1 MSMDEA
7 AKAAPAP
14 ARPSVKR
21 LLAPVQ
27 QQTATEAVAKQL
39 MQLVTSGVL
48 VKGDK
53 LPAERELAEQLHVGR
68 TTVRE
73 ALKLLTLSGVLETR
87 RGEGTFVREK
97 YWSFVADQI
106 KWPSLMEPADI
117 DHLMEVRAPL
127 EIRSARLAAIRSTGE
142 DMVTINQT
150 LDELRALRERNLALE
165 AELDARFHLGLA
177 TATHN
182 PLLVIVTEALIGPLR
197 TYIAQANRMTVDL
210 GSSIAEHQAIVDAV
224 AARDPEAAE
233 HAMIQ
238 HLDMSRRLARL
249 GADEKVR
256 LP

>member
-1 MSMDEA
+1 MPVS
-7 AKAAPAP
+7 
-14 ARPSVKR
+14 RNIKR
-21 LLAPVQ
+21 LLEPVQ

-39 MQLVTSGVL
+39 MQLVTSGAL
-48 VKGDK
+48 AKGDK
-53 LPAERELAEQLHVGR
+53 LPAERDLAEQLHVGR

-127 EIRSARLAAIRSTGE
+127 EIRSARLAAIRSTPE
-142 DMVTINQT
+142 DLAAINRT
-150 LDELRALRERNLALE
+150 LTELRALPQRDLAVE

-224 AARDPEAAE
+224 TARDPELAE
-233 HAMIQ
+233 HAMVQ

-249 GADEKVR
+249 GADEKSR
-256 LP
+256 LSLRRLL